1 MKTLAIV
8 QARMTSTRL
17 PGKVLLPILGK
28 PMLVLQLERMRQAKA
43 LDGIVIATTIN
54 SADDSIVILAKQMGV
69 ACFRGSELDVL
80 SRYAG
85 AADAFAAD
93 SVVRITSDC
102 PLMEPD
108 LIDQAVGAF
117 VQAHGKL
124 DYISNMLQPSFPY
137 GLAVEVFSRQ
147 ALDQAHR
154 EAKLAAERE
163 HVTPYIY
170 WRPDQFRI
178 RSINHSPDL
187 SHHRWTVDT
196 PEDFELISKIFSAL
210 YPSNPQFNMQQ
221 VLQLLEDHP
230 DWMAINSHIDQI
242 VPQATDPL
250 KKKASA

>member
-28 PMLVLQLERMRQAKA
+28 PMLVLQLERMRRAKA
-43 LDGIVIATTIN
+43 LDGIVIATTTN
-54 SADDSIVILAKQMGV
+54 SADDPIVSLARQEEV
-69 ACFRGSELDVL
+69 ACFRGSEPDVL

-85 AADAFAAD
+85 AAQAYAAD
-93 SVVRITSDC
+93 TIVRITSDC
-102 PLMEPD
+102 PLMEPG
-108 LIDQAVGAF
+108 LIDQAVDAF
-117 VQAHGKL
+117 VQANGKL
-124 DYISNMLQPSFPY
+124 DYASNMLQPSFPY

-147 ALDQAHR
+147 ALDQAHG
-154 EAKLAAERE
+154 EAKLDAERE

-170 WRPDQFRI
+170 WRPEQFRI
-178 RSINHSPDL
+178 LSIRHLSDL

-196 PEDFELISKIFSAL
+196 PEDFELVSRIFSAL
-210 YPSNPQFNMQQ
+210 YPANAQFNMQQ

-242 VPQATDPL
+242 IPQATDPL